1 MTSIQKSLK
10 KQAFRND
17 VDFSVTSVT
26 LLDYQAFSVTLPY
39 FSCHAFISLHEKIR

>member
-1 MTSIQKSLK
+1 MTTIQKSLK

-26 LLDYQAFSVTLPY
+26 PIDYQSFRVTPPY